1 MESSSED
8 SPATPDC
15 LIANYVVYKVIRIQS
30 EIIMRISPM
39 TLTLTA
45 LELTLGRSLIALWGQ
60 ATGMCT
66 HRQINQ
72 GRKGQLSRLRII
84 R

>member
-1 MESSSED
+1 
-8 SPATPDC
+8 
-15 LIANYVVYKVIRIQS
+15 
-30 EIIMRISPM
+30 M
-39 TLTLTA
+39 TSTLKA
-45 LELTLGRSLIALWGQ
+45 LEVTLGRSLIVLWG

-72 GRKGQLSRLRII
+72 GRKGQFSRLRII